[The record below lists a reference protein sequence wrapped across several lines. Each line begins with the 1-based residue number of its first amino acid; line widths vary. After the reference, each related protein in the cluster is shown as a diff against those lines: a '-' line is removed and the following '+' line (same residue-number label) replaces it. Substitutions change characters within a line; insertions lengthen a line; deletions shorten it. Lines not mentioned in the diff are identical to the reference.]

1 MSYLT
6 GDISAIQPQ
15 INPILNSNNVT
26 TISNHSIND
35 HTLTAIE
42 NGINFE
48 YQEALTNTKV
58 SLRSKVYFKTLKT
71 KYIIGSLR

>member
-15 INPILNSNNVT
+15 ITPILNSNNVT

-35 HTLTAIE
+35 HTFTAIE

-48 YQEALTNTKV
+48 YQEPLTNTKV
-58 SLRSKVYFKTLKT
+58 SLISKVYFKALKIKLIT
-71 KYIIGSLR
+71 VS

>member
-35 HTLTAIE
+35 HTFTAIE

-48 YQEALTNTKV
+48 YQEALANTKV
-58 SLRSKVYFKTLKT
+58 SLKAKVDFKILEIKL
-71 KYIIGSLR
+71 INIVA

>member
-35 HTLTAIE
+35 HTFTAIE

-48 YQEALTNTKV
+48 YQEPLTNTKV
-58 SLRSKVYFKTLKT
+58 SLISKVYFKALKIKLIT
-71 KYIIGSLR
+71 VS

>member
-58 SLRSKVYFKTLKT
+58 SLRVKVDIPTLEITLIK
-71 KYIIGSLR
+71 